1 MIVKNSIPK
10 LVTELET
17 FKQEALREAAY
28 FLKDRMKDAIIQ
40 QTESSWPPLS
50 LVTLRKKFPE
60 TRKLFEKGK
69 LVDAIKVKMAALE
82 ATIGIHPGEKRWD
95 VGIWQEYGAPRAGIP
110 SRSFVRSTWA
120 KYQVEVKARIEA
132 IFIRKTKVGK

>member
-1 MIVKNSIPK
+1 MIVGNKIPK
-10 LVTELET
+10 VIAELEA
-17 FKQEALREAAY
+17 FKQAALRDAAY
-28 FLKDRMKDAIIQ
+28 FLKDRMKDAIRQ

-60 TRKLFEKGK
+60 TRKLFEKGN

-82 ATIGIHPGEKRWD
+82 ATIGVHPEEKRWD
-95 VGIWQEYGAPRAGIP
+95 VGIWQEYGVPRAGIP
-110 SRSFVRSTWA
+110 ARSFVRSTWA

-132 IFIRKTKVGK
+132 IFIKKTKVGK